1 MSNRI
6 CKICGEIM
14 TNEDQLAECREC
26 GSLYHLDCFEE
37 LGGCANP
44 DCENYKEPRLSLYEL
59 SSCNEYGI
67 PYENED
73 DYIDDESDDYTDEYE
88 SDDIIDDESDDIIDE
103 NESDDYA
110 EEDGIGENS
119 ARIYSSYESS
129 KGFSVT
135 RLVAFILAGLFIVG
149 AVIGVLRLF

>member
-1 MSNRI
+1 MSNKI

-26 GSLYHLDCFEE
+26 GSLYHLECFEE

-73 DYIDDESDDYTDEYE
+73 DYIDDESDD
-88 SDDIIDDESDDIIDE
+88 IIDE

-119 ARIYSSYESS
+119 AKIYSAYESS
-129 KGFSVT
+129 KDFSVT
-135 RLVAFILAGLFIVG
+135 RIVAFILAGLFIVG
-149 AVIGVLRLF
+149 AVIGALRLF